1 MKISDAATNLAA
13 SLKAIVKVILK
24 SRRPAL
30 SAVPCDRP
38 LIVMGNGPS
47 LKAVLADGRQ
57 HLAGSD
63 LLAVNFAANAPEF
76 SEIRPQYYVLADP
89 LFFSEVKAQNM
100 QTLRDSLERVD
111 WPMTLIVP
119 ADSLKRARVL
129 YGANTNIKL
138 QTINAVGVEGF
149 GWLRHALYNARL
161 AMPRPRNVLIPS
173 LMAGIWLGY
182 KEIYVVGADHS
193 WMQTIS
199 VDEDNRVVSVQPHL
213 YKDDDSEKKRVA
225 CEYAG
230 YHLHDIVLSFYV
242 AFRAYHYI
250 ADYARIRKVQI
261 YNATHGSFID
271 AFVRRPLP

>member
-57 HLAGSD
+57 HLADSD

-199 VDEDNRVVSVQPHL
+199 VDEDNRVVSVQPHF
-213 YKDDDSEKKRVA
+213 YKEDDSEKKRVA